1 MMRSVSNRDAEQIAA
16 IYNYYVEHT
25 VVTFEE
31 EIVSSAEITKR
42 IEKVRA
48 LNLPWIV
55 VEEQGAILGYAY
67 AGKWR
72 ERSAYRFS
80 VETTVYL
87 APDAHG
93 RGLGTALYHELI
105 EQLKALN
112 VNAVIGGVTLPN
124 DASVALHEKVGMKK
138 VGHFPE
144 VGFKFDQWFDVGF
157 WQLNITRP

>member
-1 MMRSVSNRDAEQIAA
+1 MMRSVRYQDAEQIAA

-31 EIVSSAEITKR
+31 EIVSSADITKR
-42 IEKVRA
+42 IEKVLA

-55 VEEQGAILGYAY
+55 VEEQGVILGYAY

-87 APDAHG
+87 APDAQG
-93 RGLGTALYHELI
+93 RGLGTALYQELI
-105 EQLKALN
+105 EQLKALD

-124 DASVALHEKVGMKK
+124 DASVALHEKIGMKK

-157 WQLNITRP
+157 WQLNLPRS